1 MAYFK
6 TAAMNKLI
14 DLVRTA
20 ISQISSTDTDHAQVT
35 AEALVDLNAR
45 LEALENAG
53 TEDYGD
59 IVAETIDLVEF
70 PMIAGAST
78 VLFGSSAPATAPDFA
93 GQFYIDTTNSV
104 LYVAK
109 GNSAATDWKA
119 ALMESA
125 KTATIA
131 AAATASDAKVPTEKA
146 VRTELDEKADKKVPS
161 AVGNIATLDANGNLD
176 DGGKKISD
184 FVLDSDLTDWDIASL
199 KTLWDNAPSTPI
211 IPN

>member
-78 VLFGSSAPATAPDFA
+78 VLFGSGTPTRPL
-93 GQFYIDTTNSV
+93 I
-104 LYVAK
+104 LR
-109 GNSAATDWKA
+109 
-119 ALMESA
+119 
-125 KTATIA
+125 
-131 AAATASDAKVPTEKA
+131 ASST
-146 VRTELDEKADKKVPS
+146 S
-161 AVGNIATLDANGNLD
+161 TLRIVCSMSRRG
-176 DGGKKISD
+176 IPQR
-184 FVLDSDLTDWDIASL
+184 LTGRL
-199 KTLWDNAPSTPI
+199 P
-211 IPN
+211 